1 MEKEPY
7 YAELCF
13 GFCLKQSETS
23 KKYMENTQVVVV
35 VVVVDEKGYV
45 NNKNKEK
52 YLK

>member
-1 MEKEPY
+1 
-7 YAELCF
+7 
-13 GFCLKQSETS
+13 
-23 KKYMENTQVVVV
+23 MENTQVVVV